1 MVDIAGAQSHT
12 PISGSGAPVDR
23 IHRAF
28 TQREN
33 TDRLTQ
39 AIGSQIWVTD
49 LDGRFVRANG
59 PWLTAHGFESI
70 KDVLGKTTH
79 DLLEPA
85 RAAMSVSEDLRVT
98 DSGENSVSVFTDDE
112 GRAFQ
117 SIRMPLFDSGEMIGL
132 VGVITPQQAIA
143 DPAVNVV
150 SQDDIDQLT
159 GASSLA
165 ALHTYLTEVVASHD
179 PMSVLL
185 IDLDDF
191 RVVNNSLGREVG
203 DRLLQK
209 AASRL
214 ITVFGSRLF
223 RVSGDAFVV
232 VLPTTERAQLDVV
245 TEQILQRWT
254 RPLIV
259 DGTEIYGGVS
269 IGIAPING
277 QASSTQVLQD
287 AEMALRKA
295 KDGGRNRAIVFDPV
309 QQSLADEELWRQ
321 MLVRR
326 AVADKEFSLY
336 WQPIVEIE
344 SGTVV
349 GVEAL
354 LRWQPAGGE
363 TARPAAEFVPFL
375 EHSGLVIP
383 IGRQVI
389 DDACRQHMSW
399 RTQNKIGR
407 PISIFVNVS
416 RRQFTSDALA
426 DDVLSTLQNH
436 GVDPKNLTLE
446 VADLSAGT
454 DIEKVVNDIAR
465 LGRAGVRVAVDDFGV
480 ANSTLA
486 DLANL
491 PIQIAKVSRSIT
503 GRIEEGKNDP
513 MLDSIQHI
521 TRSVGVQ
528 TIAQGVENDMQLEW
542 LRSRGWT
549 HVQGYHIS
557 KPMSPE
563 AMTDYL
569 AEHFARPEG
578 QRWGN

>member
-1 MVDIAGAQSHT
+1 M
-12 PISGSGAPVDR
+12 
-23 IHRAF
+23 
-28 TQREN
+28 
-33 TDRLTQ
+33 
-39 AIGSQIWVTD
+39 
-49 LDGRFVRANG
+49 
-59 PWLTAHGFESI
+59 
-70 KDVLGKTTH
+70 
-79 DLLEPA
+79 
-85 RAAMSVSEDLRVT
+85 
-98 DSGENSVSVFTDDE
+98 
-112 GRAFQ
+112 
-117 SIRMPLFDSGEMIGL
+117 
-132 VGVITPQQAIA
+132 
-143 DPAVNVV
+143 
-150 SQDDIDQLT
+150 
-159 GASSLA
+159 
-165 ALHTYLTEVVASHD
+165 
-179 PMSVLL
+179 
-185 IDLDDF
+185 
-191 RVVNNSLGREVG
+191 
-203 DRLLQK
+203 
-209 AASRL
+209 
-214 ITVFGSRLF
+214 FGSRLF